1 MNVAGPFA
9 AQYIARPLHKER
21 HVRPLQLA
29 ICLLSLSAFAY
40 VMPSVSILR
49 RMVNEDDKAQIY
61 SWKIEGSLS
70 FFGATAKEAA
80 PALKTTLEGTEL
92 QADGVVSLR
101 FPHRC
106 RFDAL
111 SADGTTSS
119 AIVSNGKVRTEGTG
133 ISAMQTA
140 IEHLCGVLAV
150 RTGDEEAAR
159 AAVERHL
166 AKLGIEV
173 KKATFGRMAG
183 NVTYVIGDP
192 AEGKSNFHVHK
203 DSFAPARLRFTDAQQ
218 QKWDVR
224 FHDFFSPMTGNA
236 FPRVTE
242 VWKNGELQLRYTV
255 LKAEPKA
262 QFADK
267 VF

>member
-1 MNVAGPFA
+1 MRP
-9 AQYIARPLHKER
+9 IAL
-21 HVRPLQLA
+21 VL
-29 ICLLSLSAFAY
+29 CLLSVTALAY

-49 RMVNEDDKAQIY
+49 RVVREEDKAQVY

-80 PALKTTLEGTEL
+80 PALKTTLEGVEL
-92 QADGVVSLR
+92 QSDGVISLR

-106 RFDAL
+106 RFDAV
-111 SADGTTSS
+111 SADGTTSA
-119 AIVSNGKVRTEGTG
+119 AIVSNGKPRTEGTA
-133 ISAMQTA
+133 IPAMQTA
-140 IEHLCGVLAV
+140 IEQLCGVLAV

-159 AAVERHL
+159 SAVERHL
-166 AKLGIEV
+166 SKLGVDV
-173 KKATFGRMAG
+173 KKSSFGRMG
-183 NVTYVIGDP
+183 TDITYVIGDP
-192 AEGKSNFHVHK
+192 APDKATFHVHK
-203 DSFAPARLRFTDAQQ
+203 DSFAPAQLRFTDAQGV
-218 QKWDVR
+218 KWDVR
-224 FHDFFSPMTGNA
+224 FHDFYSPTTGNA

-242 VWKNGELQLRYTV
+242 LFKNGELQLRFTV